1 MRSIEAEKSALG
13 SSLVSEVACARVT
26 AELRVEDFTTEAHQL
41 VFSAI
46 KHLHD
51 EGTAVDSVTVIDEL
65 DRAGHLVAVGGV
77 IYITDLSLFVPS
89 AANVEHYIKI
99 IREHSRRRHLAE
111 DLKRIVAGIQDGDE
125 EDYIEQ
131 TEVALQ
137 NARTR
142 TTSKVEMIGDYAL
155 EAFTELCEGK
165 KRGIDTGFVT
175 LDQTLGGLNKGHV
188 CVVAGRPSM
197 GKTSFAANIAANIA
211 LRGKSVA
218 FFSLEQPRTD
228 IIKRMLIS
236 QSGCTAYDAY
246 KGHAGPLAKLAESL
260 DVISKWNMAIIDDA
274 YTLDKIRESCYRLKR
289 KTKAIDLI
297 VIDYLG
303 MIKPR
308 SRKGGTR
315 EQEVSDLSRNIK
327 LLAREMDCP
336 VILLAQLNRDVEK
349 RTDRMPIMADLRDS
363 GAIEQDADE
372 ILFLYRPAVYNPM
385 ADGKEAVIKVAK
397 NRNGKTGE
405 IDAEWDGEHFTYTDA
420 EFEEVSAVK
429 WEEL

>member
-13 SSLVSEVACARVT
+13 SSLVSGVACARVT
-26 AELRVEDFTTEAHQL
+26 AELRVEDFTIEAHQL

-65 DRAGHLVAVGGV
+65 DRAGHLAAVGGV

-111 DLKRIVAGIQDGDE
+111 DLKRIVAGIQNGDE

-142 TTSKVEMIGDYAL
+142 TTSKVGMIGDYAL
-155 EAFTELCEGK
+155 EAFSEICEGRQ
-165 KRGIDTGFVT
+165 RGLDTGFVI
-175 LDQTLGGLNKGHV
+175 LDQTIGGLNKGHV

-197 GKTSFAANIAANIA
+197 GKTSFAANIAANA
-211 LRGKSVA
+211 SMNGKSVA
-218 FFSLEQPRTD
+218 FFSLEQPRKD

-236 QSGCTAYDAY
+236 LSGCTEYDAH
-246 KGHAGPLAKLAESL
+246 KGYSKPLAKLAESL
-260 DVISKWNMAIIDDA
+260 DTVSKWNMCVVDDA
-274 YTLDKIRESCYRLKR
+274 YTLEKIRESCYSLKR
-289 KTKAIDLI
+289 KTKALDLI

-303 MIKPR
+303 LIKTKG
-308 SRKGGTR
+308 RKNGTR
-315 EQEVSDLSRNIK
+315 EQEVSELSRNIK

-336 VILLAQLNRDVEK
+336 IILLSQLSRAPEQ
-349 RTDRMPIMADLRDS
+349 RTDHKPILADLRES
-363 GAIEQDADE
+363 GSIEQDADE
-372 ILFLYRPAVYNPM
+372 VIFLYRPAVYNST
-385 ADGKEAVIKVAK
+385 ADGKEAIIHVAK
-397 NRNGKTGE
+397 NRNGATGG
-405 IDAEWDGEHFTYTDA
+405 IKAKWDGEHFTYTDA

>member
-1 MRSIEAEKSALG
+1 MKDFECSVLGAALKSAEAHTRVVSELTEEDFSIPAHKTIFNAMCRVHEKGKGLDPLILADELGPELVDVGGIKYLTELLVDTITATNVGNHIEAVRELSKKRLFYADMKSILNGMKEGEEEYLEKAQKAIERAQG
-13 SSLVSEVACARVT
+13 KVT
-26 AELRVEDFTTEAHQL
+26 
-41 VFSAI
+41 
-46 KHLHD
+46 
-51 EGTAVDSVTVIDEL
+51 
-65 DRAGHLVAVGGV
+65 
-77 IYITDLSLFVPS
+77 TDIGL
-89 AANVEHYIKI
+89 
-99 IREHSRRRHLAE
+99 
-111 DLKRIVAGIQDGDE
+111 
-125 EDYIEQ
+125 
-131 TEVALQ
+131 
-137 NARTR
+137 
-142 TTSKVEMIGDYAL
+142 IGDYAL
-155 EAFTELCEGK
+155 EAFTEICEGK

-274 YTLDKIRESCYRLKR
+274 YTLDKIRENCYRLKR

-303 MIKPR
+303 MIKPK

-372 ILFLYRPAVYNPM
+372 ILFLYRPAVYNPQ
-385 ADGKEAVIKVAK
+385 AGGEEAVIKVAK

-405 IDAEWDGEHFTYTDA
+405 IDAKWDGEHFTYTDA
-420 EFEEVSAVK
+420 EFEEVPLPEEIK
-429 WEEL
+429 WEDL

>member
-1 MRSIEAEKSALG
+1 MQDFECSVLGAALKSAEAHTRVISELTEEDFATPAHKTIFNAMCRVHEKGKGLDPLILADELGPELVDVGGIKYLTELLVDTITATNVENHIEAVRELSKKRLFYADMKSILNGMKEGEEEYLEKAQKAIERAQG
-13 SSLVSEVACARVT
+13 KVT
-26 AELRVEDFTTEAHQL
+26 
-41 VFSAI
+41 
-46 KHLHD
+46 
-51 EGTAVDSVTVIDEL
+51 
-65 DRAGHLVAVGGV
+65 
-77 IYITDLSLFVPS
+77 TDIGL
-89 AANVEHYIKI
+89 
-99 IREHSRRRHLAE
+99 
-111 DLKRIVAGIQDGDE
+111 
-125 EDYIEQ
+125 
-131 TEVALQ
+131 
-137 NARTR
+137 
-142 TTSKVEMIGDYAL
+142 IGDYAL
-155 EAFTELCEGK
+155 EAFTEICEGK

-246 KGHAGPLAKLAESL
+246 KGHSGPLAKLAESL

-274 YTLDKIRESCYRLKR
+274 YTLDKIRENCYRLKR

-303 MIKPR
+303 MIKPK

-372 ILFLYRPAVYNPM
+372 ILFLYRPAVYNPQ
-385 ADGKEAVIKVAK
+385 AGGEEAIIKVAK

-405 IDAEWDGEHFTYTDA
+405 IDAKWDGEHFTYTDA